1 MPCSNCRQS
10 GHNLRTCDDV
20 SRLSDHQRIDEPVNQ
35 LDQSSTNIVEPV
47 INDIIFNSHHIR
59 NPTSRSPST
68 SPSRSPSTYEIYS
81 PIPHILSGYNTPTP
95 MEPLPTDHAS
105 LFTPAQGALPLY
117 PFPDIDLLPIH
128 MEPLPTDHASLFTP
142 AQDALPLYPFPDID
156 LLPTQLL
163 PDDDLLPTQLFPD
176 DHLLPT
182 QLFPDDDIITG
193 LARATNVIHPTP
205 VIKTLVQIVDTPC
218 HIDECPICMED
229 LLSTDT
235 FTTRC
240 GHMFHG
246 TCMLIHTKLHDSC
259 PMCRGILIN

>member
-81 PIPHILSGYNTPTP
+81 PIPHILSGYNTPT
-95 MEPLPTDHAS
+95 
-105 LFTPAQGALPLY
+105 
-117 PFPDIDLLPIH
+117 H

>member
-81 PIPHILSGYNTPTP
+81 PIPHILSGYNTPTH

-105 LFTPAQGALPLY
+105 LFTPAQG
-117 PFPDIDLLPIH
+117 
-128 MEPLPTDHASLFTP
+128 
-142 AQDALPLYPFPDID
+142 ALPLYPFPDID

-176 DHLLPT
+176 DDLLPT
-182 QLFPDDDIITG
+182 QLYPDDDIITG
-193 LARATNVIHPTP
+193 LGRATNVIHPTP

>member
-1 MPCSNCRQS
+1 MPCSNCGQS

-35 LDQSSTNIVEPV
+35 LDQSSTNI
-47 INDIIFNSHHIR
+47 R
-59 NPTSRSPST
+59 NPISRSPST
-68 SPSRSPSTYEIYS
+68 SPSTSPSRYEIYS
-81 PIPHILSGYNTPTP
+81 PIPHIISGYNTPTDITVSP
-95 MEPLPTDHAS
+95 TDITVSPTDHPS
-105 LFTPAQGALPLY
+105 LFTPLY
-117 PFPDIDLLPIH
+117 PFP
-128 MEPLPTDHASLFTP
+128 
-142 AQDALPLYPFPDID
+142 
-156 LLPTQLL
+156 
-163 PDDDLLPTQLFPD
+163 LPTQLFPD
-176 DHLLPT
+176 NRLLPT
-182 QLFPDDDIITG
+182 QLFPDDDDIHSLQLLPDDLVIAELG
-193 LARATNVIHPTP
+193 RATNIIHPNP

-259 PMCRGILIN
+259 PLCRGVLIN

>member
-1 MPCSNCRQS
+1 MPRSNCRQS

-117 PFPDIDLLPIH
+117 PFPDIDLLP
-128 MEPLPTDHASLFTP
+128 
-142 AQDALPLYPFPDID
+142 
-156 LLPTQLL
+156 
-163 PDDDLLPTQLFPD
+163 
-176 DHLLPT
+176 T